1 MVNALRE
8 ELTVKENA
16 LEEMKKAV
24 KEVSEFSTRNV
35 VTVAGLSNKQTNKQT
50 NKPFV
55 AELDMFN
62 KVTEAIPI
70 FFIFS
75 DCLP

>member
-16 LEEMKKAV
+16 LEKMKKAV

-50 NKPFV
+50 NNLK
-55 AELDMFN
+55 L
-62 KVTEAIPI
+62 
-70 FFIFS
+70 
-75 DCLP
+75 